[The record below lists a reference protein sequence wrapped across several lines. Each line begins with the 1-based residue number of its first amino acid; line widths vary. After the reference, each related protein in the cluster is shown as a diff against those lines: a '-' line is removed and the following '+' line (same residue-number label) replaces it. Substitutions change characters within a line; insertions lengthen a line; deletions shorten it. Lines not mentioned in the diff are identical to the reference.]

1 MQNSVQK
8 KQERHIA
15 VEQVTVEISA
25 NTDNSETLEN
35 IVEFVARDRLIA
47 QQSEEAC
54 HMDGNNS
61 SPDFDEFEA
70 KYNLGCFA

>member
-8 KQERHIA
+8 KQEH
-15 VEQVTVEISA
+15 QVTVKHVTVEA
-25 NTDNSETLEN
+25 NTDNRETLEN

-47 QQSEEAC
+47 QQSEDAC
-54 HMDGNNS
+54 HIDGNNS

>member
-1 MQNSVQK
+1 MHNSVQK
-8 KQERHIA
+8 KQEHEVA
-15 VEQVTVEISA
+15 VKQVTIEA
-25 NTDNSETLEN
+25 NTDNRETLEN

-54 HMDGNNS
+54 HLEGNNC

-70 KYNLGCFA
+70 KYGFYCFA